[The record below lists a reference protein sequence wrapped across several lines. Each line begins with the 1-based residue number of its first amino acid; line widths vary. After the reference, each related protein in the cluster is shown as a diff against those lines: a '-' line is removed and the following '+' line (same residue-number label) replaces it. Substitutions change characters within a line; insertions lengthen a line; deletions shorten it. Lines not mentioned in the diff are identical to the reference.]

1 MKPIHKFNGGVGAT
15 LCNTCRKII
24 TTGLTDDLY
33 CVICAPMDLSYK
45 YKLERI
51 NDGLIKTGN
60 SVTWIEWTE
69 EGTFLEK
76 YNEIGIGRSLVLNF
90 IVHDY
95 TWMTTTVKQ
104 IDSISEN
111 LITFQTQNSSY
122 KLYIK

>member
-1 MKPIHKFNGGVGAT
+1 MTPIHKFNGGAGAT

-33 CVICAPMDLSYK
+33 CQDCNSTYK

-51 NDGLIKTGN
+51 NDGLVKTGY
-60 SVTWIEWTE
+60 SVIWIEWTE

-90 IVHDY
+90 VVHDY
-95 TWMTTTVKQ
+95 TWMTTTVTQ
-104 IDSISEN
+104 IDSVSEN
-111 LITFQTQNSSY
+111 LIEFKTQNSSY
-122 KLYIK
+122 KLTIN

>member
-33 CVICAPMDLSYK
+33 CQDCGSKSK
-45 YKLERI
+45 YVLQRI
-51 NDGLIKTGN
+51 NDGLVKVGY
-60 SVTWIEWTE
+60 SVIWIEWTE

-95 TWMTTTVKQ
+95 TWMTTTVTQ
-104 IDSISEN
+104 IDSVSEN
-111 LITFQTQNSSY
+111 LIEFKTQNSSY
-122 KLYIK
+122 KLTTN